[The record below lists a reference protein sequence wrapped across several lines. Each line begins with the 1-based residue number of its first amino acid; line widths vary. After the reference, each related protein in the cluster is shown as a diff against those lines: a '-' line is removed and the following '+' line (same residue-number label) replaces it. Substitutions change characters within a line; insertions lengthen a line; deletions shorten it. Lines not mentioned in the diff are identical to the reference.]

1 MGNREVRTGAI
12 LILKALDFLSS
23 KVKENMQKNTSKASA
38 QALGPQIKQLKLRKD
53 QTMLKEFL

>member
-1 MGNREVRTGAI
+1 
-12 LILKALDFLSS
+12 
-23 KVKENMQKNTSKASA
+23 MQKNTSKASA